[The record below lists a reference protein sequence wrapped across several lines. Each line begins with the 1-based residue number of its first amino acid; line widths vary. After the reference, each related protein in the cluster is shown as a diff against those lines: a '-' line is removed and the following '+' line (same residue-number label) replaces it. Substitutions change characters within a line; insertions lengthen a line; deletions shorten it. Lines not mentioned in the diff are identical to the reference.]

1 MTVGPRSARTLRG
14 APLVILLCL
23 VMAVGWV
30 CRAAAA
36 EEVRRLPETSLIRI
50 EGYLGPPHHG
60 PKPVADLQLLYR
72 GKEYRLQATQLRAL
86 AGKRP
91 DSAPA
96 FDAAFH
102 QPLTLRGADAMLQR
116 LGTAR
121 PADHIEITAYQRL
134 GSHELLV
141 TEVTVVPPPTAARTP
156 VPTPQ

>member
-1 MTVGPRSARTLRG
+1 MTVGPRSARNGRP
-14 APLVILLCL
+14 APLMILLSL
-23 VMAVGWV
+23 AVAVGWL
-30 CRAAAA
+30 CSPTAA

-60 PKPVADLQLLYR
+60 PTPIADLRLLYR
-72 GKEYRLQATQLRAL
+72 GKEYRLQATQLRPL

-91 DSAPA
+91 ESTPTLQVAAP
-96 FDAAFH
+96 

-134 GSHELLV
+134 GSQELLV
-141 TEVTVVPPPTAARTP
+141 TEVTVVPQPTARRTP
-156 VPTPQ
+156 APPPH